1 MSSYIT
7 TYLCIRQSFLSTS
20 KLQKKAAQHFSG
32 VRNDGW
38 ERGGFD
44 SIKGQLEGDLFGGGV
59 VCILL
64 AVDDYFN
71 LHM

>member
-1 MSSYIT
+1 M
-7 TYLCIRQSFLSTS
+7 
-20 KLQKKAAQHFSG
+20 QHFSG

-44 SIKGQLEGDLFGGGV
+44 SIKAQLEGDLFGGGV
-59 VCILL
+59 VCVLL
-64 AVDDYFN
+64 AVDDYLN